1 MVLEKVQEML
11 AEKLGVP
18 AEEITA
24 ESEFSTLGLDSLD
37 FAEMLMTV
45 ETEFGVSIE
54 ADPSIKTVGALVEKI
69 EDLQKKES

>member
-24 ESEFSTLGLDSLD
+24 ESEFSALGLDSLD

-45 ETEFGVSIE
+45 ET
-54 ADPSIKTVGALVEKI
+54 DPSIKTVGSLVEKI
-69 EDLQKKES
+69 EELQKKGS

>member
-11 AEKLGVP
+11 AEKLGIP

-24 ESEFSTLGLDSLD
+24 DSEFSALGLDSLD

-45 ETEFGVSIE
+45 ESEFGVSVE
-54 ADPSIKTVGALVEKI
+54 MDASIRTVGALVEKL
-69 EDLQKKES
+69 EALMDKS